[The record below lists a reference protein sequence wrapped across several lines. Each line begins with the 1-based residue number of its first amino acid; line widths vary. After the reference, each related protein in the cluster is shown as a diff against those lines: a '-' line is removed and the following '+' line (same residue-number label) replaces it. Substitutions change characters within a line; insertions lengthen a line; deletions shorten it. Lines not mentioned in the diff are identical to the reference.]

1 VGSNPTLSAMEN
13 NKSSFLESALSPI
26 KKAAKF
32 LNLKDDIIS
41 ALTQPN
47 RVIFAN
53 IKIKSEN
60 GKISIFPSWRVQ
72 WNNALGPYKGGI
84 RYSPD
89 VTLEEVSALAALMS
103 WKTSLLFLPLGGA
116 KAGVKVDPKL
126 LSKYELEKL
135 SRQWVRE
142 FFDVIG
148 PEKDIPAPDI
158 NTNPEIMGWMVDE
171 YSKIAKIPT
180 PGAFTGK
187 PPEKGGNKVR
197 DISTAYGGLVVL
209 KQYLKKR
216 NISLKNLSYAIQ
228 GFGNVGSNIAKL
240 LYEEGCKI
248 VAISDSGGAIYEKS
262 GIDIQK
268 VIKFKIEN
276 PELKISDI
284 GKNLGYKLINN
295 EEILTLPVDVLIP
308 AAVEGVINSN
318 NARSIKSKIILE
330 LANGPTTTE
339 AEEILNPMGVEIIPD
354 IMANSGG
361 VVGSYFEMKQNE
373 INTVWGEKE
382 MLSKIESQMI
392 NAWEN
397 LEEAKQKYNVSYR
410 EAAFIIATE
419 RIVNSLKI

>member
-1 VGSNPTLSAMEN
+1 
-13 NKSSFLESALSPI
+13 
-26 KKAAKF
+26 
-32 LNLKDDIIS
+32 
-41 ALTQPN
+41 
-47 RVIFAN
+47 
-53 IKIKSEN
+53 
-60 GKISIFPSWRVQ
+60 
-72 WNNALGPYKGGI
+72 
-84 RYSPD
+84 
-89 VTLEEVSALAALMS
+89 
-103 WKTSLLFLPLGGA
+103 
-116 KAGVKVDPKL
+116 VKVDPKL

-228 GFGNVGSNIAKL
+228 GFGNVGLNIAKL

-318 NARSIKSKIILE
+318 NAKSIKSKIILE

-373 INTVWGEKE
+373 INTVWEEKE